1 MRNSQIN
8 RQINRQIG
16 NAERDKENK
25 TYNQA
30 DKKIH
35 RQILSGQI
43 DRRFIQADWVNVKIG
58 EKQRKMGEN

>member
-35 RQILSGQI
+35 R
-43 DRRFIQADWVNVKIG
+43 
-58 EKQRKMGEN
+58 